1 MNSTGVCYFEL
12 QGGVISKLSRKAV
25 PQLHIESKTGIM
37 LRPKA
42 VRDVIFCERKEWI
55 GIEERSSA

>member
-1 MNSTGVCYFEL
+1 MPQNKAVCYFEL
-12 QGGVISKLSRKAV
+12 QGGVISKPSRKAV

-42 VRDVIFCERKEWI
+42 VREYKVLGGFS
-55 GIEERSSA
+55 GMTSL